1 MGRCKRIMPEYV
13 EQMGI
18 WEKEVMEKYR
28 INPDMLGD
36 LGEKRIGSEETGINH
51 KTLFTES
58 E

>member
-1 MGRCKRIMPEYV
+1 MPEYV